1 MHTHGGGERD
11 GLENSGNQNFASLT
25 RNSMKK
31 LVVNAKI

>member
-1 MHTHGGGERD
+1 MHMHGGGEGG

-25 RNSMKK
+25 RNSMKT